1 MRLGGV
7 LGMIFGPTV
16 LLIALN
22 LVKLG
27 LFDGVRADAEAA
39 VEDVIAI
46 LRERPFKYDQQV
58 VDALA
63 AFLQSAQGKEFVQT
77 LQQ

>member
-1 MRLGGV
+1 MR
-7 LGMIFGPTV
+7 PRSYRRRHDEPA
-16 LLIALN
+16 AL
-22 LVKLG
+22 
-27 LFDGVRADAEAA
+27 
-39 VEDVIAI
+39 AI

-63 AFLQSAQGKEFVQT
+63 AFLQSAQGKEFVRI